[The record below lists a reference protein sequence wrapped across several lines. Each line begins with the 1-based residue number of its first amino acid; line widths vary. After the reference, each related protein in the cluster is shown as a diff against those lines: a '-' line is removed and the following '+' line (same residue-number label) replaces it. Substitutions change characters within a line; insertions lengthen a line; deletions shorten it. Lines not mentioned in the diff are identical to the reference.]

1 MDRGEIWE
9 IDLDPTLGSEQRGRR
24 PVLVVTLKEFNQ
36 KAKIAFVCPITG
48 GGNLARFEGFAVSL
62 ISSGTRTDGVVLCH
76 QLRAVDWKA
85 RRPKKIEKAPDFI
98 SEEVLDCLADM
109 IA

>member
-62 ISSGTRTDGVVLCH
+62 ISSGNEDGWG
-76 QLRAVDWKA
+76 RALPPTA
-85 RRPKKIEKAPDFI
+85 SSRLESSP
-98 SEEVLDCLADM
+98 S
-109 IA
+109 